1 MRLFLFSN
9 TVFRH
14 QQFKRSFS
22 NAETSCLPIKL
33 SPKHFE
39 ALVTTWISWKND
51 FKSGQRFSH
60 QIFRNCSFRYHFVK
74 VKFRIRSTYLVLIFR
89 SDWSICRWQS
99 SQSLATL
106 HWRHCGS
113 YNQLQRFLD
122 QDPQIEKLQTSIRCC
137 LWYRVIISLKISHN
151 GNSNYR
157 IPSKTTRTRI

>member
-1 MRLFLFSN
+1 MRHFWWFSN
-9 TVFRH
+9 NVGH

-74 VKFRIRSTYLVLIFR
+74 VKFRIRFTYLVLI
-89 SDWSICRWQS
+89 SGLTDQYADGKAAKVWQ
-99 SQSLATL
+99 LYIGDTVDRTTNYKDFLIKTL
-106 HWRHCGS
+106 KSKNCKRVLDAACG
-113 YNQLQRFLD
+113 
-122 QDPQIEKLQTSIRCC
+122 T
-137 LWYRVIISLKISHN
+137 
-151 GNSNYR
+151 G
-157 IPSKTTRTRI
+157 